1 MFIVKQ
7 NGKEFE
13 LPLTDRQMWE
23 IEEHESINMFI
34 PAEEAYCVK
43 MEFLE
48 CELREKLPRKVK
60 LQEINFLSYIL
71 EQCNRVQGEQL
82 KKNISAIPFCRPGEM
97 INHALRICPEAAGM
111 SRNIGIP
118 YYTGDNL
125 FDLMEYKRLRDRR
138 KDYPDFQ
145 MVKVYFPVE
154 VSLEPVHGEE
164 SLELDAET
172 AASYC
177 VPIARMLEE
186 HVRPRDSFEE
196 WVGHFCKGAGAAYQE
211 YGILFERPG
220 MEVRNGQLWG
230 VVVMEMSHTLT
241 VEEIGVVQAYVDG
254 GITDSWGEDLP
265 DIETPEGRLRLKI
278 GRCTEVYQ
286 QAKAEM
292 MIDEKELFS
301 LQSPFYEEHVL
312 NLTGFVADF
321 RGKNEYAECH
331 PVWLEM
337 CYDRKRIRIPL
348 PADATEVHNARKRIG
363 APEKKYVNT
372 WLKAPE
378 IVGIGDF
385 RFLTIDLEKL
395 NRFAEAVNKMT
406 PEAYDVLWEE
416 VFGKN
421 LGQDELIS
429 NVIQTLECFQRRKLE
444 PEQIKQIGSFH
455 GLNL

>member
-1 MFIVKQ
+1 MFIVEQ
-7 NGKEFE
+7 NGKAFE

-23 IEEHESINMFI
+23 IEEQDSINMFI
-34 PAEEAYCVK
+34 PADDAYCVK
-43 MEFLE
+43 LEFLG
-48 CELREKLPRKVK
+48 CDLREKLPRKVK

-71 EQCNRVQGEQL
+71 EQCNSVQREQL
-82 KKNISAIPFCRPGEM
+82 KKIISTISFCHPGEM
-97 INHALRICPEAAGM
+97 INCALQICPEAAGM
-111 SRNIGIP
+111 SRNTGIP

-125 FDLMEYKRLRDRR
+125 FDLMEYKRLQDRR
-138 KDYPDFQ
+138 KEFPDFQ

-154 VSLEPVHGEE
+154 VSLEPVHGDE

-172 AASYC
+172 AVNYY
-177 VPIARMLEE
+177 VPIARMMEE
-186 HVRPRDSFEE
+186 HVRPRDFLDE
-196 WVGHFCKGAGAAYQE
+196 WIGHFYRGTGTAYQE

-220 MEVRNGQLWG
+220 IEVRNGQLWG

-241 VEEIGVVQAYVDG
+241 TEETGKVQAYVDG
-254 GITDSWGEDLP
+254 SITDSGGEDLP
-265 DIETPEGRLRLKI
+265 DIETPEGRLHLNL

-312 NLTGFVADF
+312 NLTGFEADF

-348 PADATEVHNARKRIG
+348 PAGAMKVHNARKRIG

-372 WLKAPE
+372 WLKSPGIA
-378 IVGIGDF
+378 GIGEF

-395 NRFAEAVNKMT
+395 NRFAEAVNRMT
-406 PEAYDVLWEE
+406 PEAYDILREE

-421 LGQDELIS
+421 LGQDELIL
-429 NVIQTLECFQRRKLE
+429 NVIQTLEYLQRGKLE
-444 PEQIKQIGSFH
+444 PGQAKQSSSFH